1 MAARVMAVQT
11 AISLVGAAARGLIP
25 SICADASQYLSRKR
39 IMIKQ
44 PLQAL
49 AGKASGKAA
58 AVLRAAAAQEAFRP
72 NDELLAALDT
82 GSDGLDEQQ
91 IEARLHRDG
100 PNEVS
105 HEKPPHWT
113 LQLLRA
119 FKNPFIIV
127 LLVLAGVEL
136 ATDDSD
142 LTGPIIIAVMVGVSV
157 LLSFS
162 QEYRSSRA
170 AEKLKAMVRNTA
182 TVTRRAS
189 DGHSEQ
195 VEVPVVELVAGDIV
209 HLGAGDMVPADLRL
223 LTAKDLFISQA
234 ILTGE
239 SLPVE
244 KSAPARVPAP
254 QQGQA
259 HTYDNPLEL
268 PTVCYMGTNVVS
280 GTASAVVVA
289 AGARSYLG
297 SLAHSMSGQ
306 RVQTSFDRGVNSV
319 SWLLIRFM
327 AVMVPVVF
335 LIQGFGKH
343 NWLEAFLFALS
354 VAVGLTPEMLPLIVT
369 ANLAKGALAMSKR
382 KVVVKRLNAIQNF
395 GAMDVLCTDKTGTL
409 TLDKIVLERHL
420 DLDGEESDE
429 ALEYGY
435 LNSRF
440 QTGLKNL
447 MDKAVLEHRNLESA
461 AMRYRVVDEI
471 PFDFQ
476 RRRMSVVVTDGSG
489 EHLLICKGAVEE
501 MLSTCAFARIGE
513 VIEPMT
519 DERRREIKAMT
530 HRLNEDGLRVLVV
543 AMRREPEHEHPYS
556 VADESNLIAVGCL
569 AFLDP
574 PKDSAAT
581 AIRALNH
588 HGVEVKVITG
598 DNEAVTRKICREV
611 GLDVTHSVQGREIEQ
626 LDDAAL
632 DALVARVTVFAKM
645 SPLQKARVVRSLQR
659 LGHTVGFLGDGIN
672 DAPALHDADVGISVD
687 TATDIAKESADII
700 LLEKNLM
707 VLEEGV
713 IEGRI
718 TFGNIIKYIKMT
730 ASSNFGNVFSMLVA
744 SVFLPFLPLLPLQ
757 ILVLNLLYDI
767 SQLSIPFD
775 RMDED
780 YLRKPRKWDAGD
792 IGRFMVWIG
801 PVSSIFDIT
810 TFVLLWYM
818 FGANSSAHQSLFQ
831 SGWFIES
838 LLTQTL
844 IVHMIRT
851 RRIPFLQSV
860 AAAPVLAL
868 TTAIILIGLLVPYT
882 GIGAKIGMTTL
893 PPAFFGWIALT
904 VLTYAVLTQLV
915 KLVYMRRYG
924 RWL

>member
-1 MAARVMAVQT
+1 MTKQSNQAVAVRT
-11 AISLVGAAARGLIP
+11 
-25 SICADASQYLSRKR
+25 
-39 IMIKQ
+39 
-44 PLQAL
+44 
-49 AGKASGKAA
+49 AGKGA
-58 AVLRAAAAQEAFRP
+58 AVLLHAAVAQEAFQT
-72 NDELLAALDT
+72 NDALLASLDT
-82 GSDGLDEQQ
+82 TLSGLDEEQ
-91 IEARLHRDG
+91 IEDRLNRDG
-100 PNEVS
+100 SNEVS

-113 LQLLRA
+113 RQLLRT

-127 LLVLAGVEL
+127 LLILAVVQVFI
-136 ATDDSD
+136 TPDDLS
-142 LTGPIIIAVMVGVSV
+142 GPIIIAVMVSISV

-170 AEKLKAMVRNTA
+170 AENLKAMVRNTA
-182 TVTRRAS
+182 TVTRKAS
-189 DGHSEQ
+189 DGHSERI
-195 VEVPVVELVAGDIV
+195 EVPVGELVAGDIV
-209 HLGAGDMVPADLRL
+209 HLAAGDMVPADMRL

-244 KSAPARVPAP
+244 KLA
-254 QQGQA
+254 
-259 HTYDNPLEL
+259 
-268 PTVCYMGTNVVS
+268 PTVAQIDQHKQQTLHENLLDLTTICYMGTNVVS
-280 GTASAVVVA
+280 GTASAVVVST
-289 AGARSYLG
+289 GARTYLG
-297 SLAHSMSGQ
+297 SIARTITGQ
-306 RVQTSFDRGVNSV
+306 RVQTSFDRGVKSV

-327 AVMVPVVF
+327 LVMVPIV
-335 LIQGFGKH
+335 LGIQWFKHGFF
-343 NWLEAFLFALS
+343 EALLFALS

-435 LNSRF
+435 LNSHF

-447 MDKAVLEHRNLESA
+447 MDKAVLAHRDLEGTVA
-461 AMRYRVVDEI
+461 RYRVVDEI

-476 RRRMSVVVTDGSG
+476 RRRMSVVVAKDDG

-501 MLSTCAFARIGE
+501 MLSICAFAKVGD
-513 VIEPMT
+513 VTEPMT
-519 DERRREIKAMT
+519 DERRQEIKAMT

-543 AMRREPEHEHPYS
+543 AMQREPSHERPYS
-556 VADESNLIAVGCL
+556 VADETDLIAVGCL

-574 PKDSAAT
+574 PKDSART
-581 AIRALNH
+581 AILALH
-588 HGVEVKVITG
+588 QHGVEVKVITG
-598 DNEAVTRKICREV
+598 DNEAVARKICREV
-611 GLDVTHSVQGREIEQ
+611 GLDVTHSVQGRDIEP
-626 LDDAAL
+626 LEDAEL

-645 SPLQKARVVRSLQR
+645 SPAQKARVVKSLQR
-659 LGHTVGFLGDGIN
+659 QGHTVGFLGDGIN
-672 DAPALHDADVGISVD
+672 DAPALREADVGISVD

-713 IEGRI
+713 LEGRI
-718 TFGNIIKYIKMT
+718 TFGNIMKYIKMT
-730 ASSNFGNVFSMLVA
+730 ASSNFGNVLSMLIA
-744 SVFLPFLPLLPLQ
+744 SAFLPFLPMLPLQ
-757 ILVLNLLYDI
+757 VLVLNLLYDI

-792 IGRFMVWIG
+792 IGRFMVWVG
-801 PVSSIFDIT
+801 PASSVFDMT
-810 TFVLLWYM
+810 TFALLWYV
-818 FGANSSAHQSLFQ
+818 FGANSGAHQSLFQ

-844 IVHMIRT
+844 VVHMIRT
-851 RRIPFLQSV
+851 RKIPFLQSS
-860 AAAPVLAL
+860 AAAPVLGL
-868 TTAIILIGLLVPYT
+868 TTAIIVIGMLLPYT
-882 GIGAKIGMTTL
+882 AIGTHIGMTEM
-893 PPAFFGWIALT
+893 PGAYFGWLAIT
-904 VLTYAVLTQLV
+904 VLAYCALTQLV
-915 KLVYMRRYG
+915 KVVYIRRYG

>member
-1 MAARVMAVQT
+1 MSKQVN
-11 AISLVGAAARGLIP
+11 
-25 SICADASQYLSRKR
+25 R
-39 IMIKQ
+39 I
-44 PLQAL
+44 A
-49 AGKASGKAA
+49 AGKAV
-58 AVLRAAAAQEAFRP
+58 AVVRTAVAQEAFRA
-72 NDELLAALDT
+72 NGELLEALET
-82 GSDGLDEQQ
+82 TPAGLDEEQ
-91 IEARLHRDG
+91 IETRLHRDG

-105 HEKPPHWT
+105 HEKPPHWS

-136 ATDDSD
+136 ATDAGD
-142 LTGPIIIAVMVGVSV
+142 LTGPIIIAVMVAISV
-157 LLSFS
+157 LLNFT
-162 QEYRSSRA
+162 QEFRSSRA
-170 AEKLKAMVRNTA
+170 AENLKAMVRNTA
-182 TVTRRAS
+182 TVTRKAS

-195 VEVPVVELVAGDIV
+195 IEVPVVELVVGDIV
-209 HLGAGDMVPADLRL
+209 HLGAGDMVPGDLRL
-223 LTAKDLFISQA
+223 LGAKDLFISQA

-244 KSAPARVPAP
+244 KSAPARVSDGGSP
-254 QQGQA
+254 QK
-259 HTYDNPLEL
+259 YDSPLDL
-268 PTVCYMGTNVVS
+268 PTVCYMGTNVIS
-280 GTASAVVVA
+280 GTATAVVVA
-289 AGARSYLG
+289 TGARSYLG

-306 RVQTSFDRGVNSV
+306 RVQTSFDRGVKSV

-335 LIQGFGKH
+335 VINGLDKH
-343 NWLEAFLFALS
+343 NWTEAFLFALS
-354 VAVGLTPEMLPLIVT
+354 IAVGLTPEMLPLIVT
-369 ANLAKGALAMSKR
+369 ANLSKGALAMSRR

-420 DLDGEESDE
+420 DLNGEESDE
-429 ALEYGY
+429 ALEFGY

-447 MDKAVLEHRNLESA
+447 MDKAVLEHRDLEA
-461 AMRYRVVDEI
+461 AATRYRVIDEI

-476 RRRMSVVVTDGSG
+476 RRRMSVVVARDDG

-501 MLSTCAFARIGE
+501 MLSICAYAKVGD
-513 VIEPMT
+513 VTEPMT
-519 DERRREIKAMT
+519 DERRRDIKEMT
-530 HRLNEDGLRVLVV
+530 HHLNEDGLRVLVV
-543 AMRREPEHEHPYS
+543 AVQREPSHDRPYS
-556 VADESNLIAVGCL
+556 VADETDLIAVGCL

-581 AIRALNH
+581 AIRALH
-588 HGVEVKVITG
+588 QHGVEVKVITG

-611 GLDVTHSVQGREIEQ
+611 GLDVTHSVQGKEIEA
-626 LDDAAL
+626 LDDATL

-659 LGHTVGFLGDGIN
+659 QGHTVGFLGDGIN

-713 IEGRI
+713 LEGRV
-718 TFGNIIKYIKMT
+718 TFGNIMKYIKMT
-730 ASSNFGNVFSMLVA
+730 ASSNFGNVLSVLVA
-744 SVFLPFLPLLPLQ
+744 SAFLPFLPMLPLQ

-780 YLRKPRKWDAGD
+780 YLRKPRRWDASD

-801 PVSSIFDIT
+801 PVSSIFDMT
-810 TFVLLWYM
+810 TFWLMWHV
-818 FGANSSAHQSLFQ
+818 FGANTPAHQSLFQ

-851 RRIPFLQSV
+851 RRIPFLQSA
-860 AAAPVLAL
+860 AAAPVLGL
-868 TTAIILIGLLVPYT
+868 TTAIIAIGMLLPYIGLGT
-882 GIGAKIGMTTL
+882 KIGMLPL
-893 PPAFFGWIALT
+893 PPMYFAWVAAT
-904 VLTYAVLTQLV
+904 VLTYCGLTQLV
-915 KLVYMRRYG
+915 KVIYIRRYG

>member
-1 MAARVMAVQT
+1 
-11 AISLVGAAARGLIP
+11 
-25 SICADASQYLSRKR
+25 
-39 IMIKQ
+39 MIKHSTHSV
-44 PLQAL
+44 
-49 AGKASGKAA
+49 AGKAAGKGAGA
-58 AVLRAAAAQEAFRP
+58 PVRVAVALEAFRH
-72 NDELLAALDT
+72 NEALFAALDT
-82 GSDGLDEQQ
+82 SAAGLDAEQ
-91 IEARLHRDG
+91 IAERLDRDG
-100 PNEVS
+100 ANEVS
-105 HEKPPHWT
+105 HEKPPHWSR
-113 LQLLRA
+113 QLLRA

-127 LLVLAGVEL
+127 LLVLAVVQL
-136 ATDDSD
+136 ATDGDD
-142 LTGPIIIAVMVGVSV
+142 LAGPIIIAVMVGISV
-157 LLSFS
+157 LLSFT
-162 QEYRSSRA
+162 QEFRSSKA

-182 TVTRRAS
+182 TVTRRS
-189 DGHSEQ
+189 EDGHSERI
-195 VEVPVVELVAGDIV
+195 EVPVGELVAGDIV
-209 HLGAGDMVPADLRL
+209 HLAAGDMVPADLRL
-223 LTAKDLFISQA
+223 FSAKDLFISQA

-244 KSAPARVPAP
+244 KSAPTPA
-254 QQGQA
+254 QVSEEAAQG
-259 HTYDNPLEL
+259 DNPLDL

-280 GTASAVVVA
+280 GSASAVVVA
-289 AGARSYLG
+289 TGSRTYLG
-297 SLAHSMSGQ
+297 SLAHTIVGQ

-327 AVMVPVVF
+327 LVMVPIVF
-335 LIQGFGKH
+335 AI
-343 NWLEAFLFALS
+343 NWYDKGDFLQAFLFALS

-369 ANLAKGALAMSKR
+369 ANLGKGAIAMSRR

-420 DLDGEESDE
+420 DLYGEESDE

-447 MDKAVLEHRNLESA
+447 MDKAVLEHRDLETVA
-461 AMRYRVVDEI
+461 QQYRIVDEI

-476 RRRMSVVVTDGSG
+476 RRRMSVVVRHG
-489 EHLLICKGAVEE
+489 EGDELLVCKGAVEE
-501 MLSTCAFARIGE
+501 MLSICAYAKVGE
-513 VIEPMT
+513 EILPVT
-519 DERRREIKAMT
+519 DEMRADIKAMT
-530 HRLNEDGLRVLVV
+530 RDLNEDGLRVLVV
-543 AMRREPEHEHPYS
+543 AVKHQPPAGRAYG
-556 VADESNLIAVGCL
+556 VADESGLTAVGCL

-581 AIRALNH
+581 AIAALHH

-611 GLDVTHSVQGREIEQ
+611 GLDVQHSAQGKHIEP
-626 LDDAAL
+626 LNDEEL
-632 DALVARVTVFAKM
+632 DALVKRTTVFAKM
-645 SPLQKARVVRSLQR
+645 SPLQKARVVKSLQR
-659 LGHTVGFLGDGIN
+659 QGHTVGFLGDGIN
-672 DAPALHDADVGISVD
+672 DAPALREADVGISVD

-730 ASSNFGNVFSMLVA
+730 ASSNFGNMFSVLVA
-744 SVFLPFLPLLPLQ
+744 SAFLPFLPMLPLQ

-775 RMDED
+775 RMDDE
-780 YLRKPRKWDAGD
+780 YLRKPRKWDASD

-810 TFVLLWYM
+810 TFLLLWYV
-818 FGANSSAHQSLFQ
+818 FGANGPAHQSFFQ
-831 SGWFIES
+831 SGWFVES

-851 RRIPFLQSV
+851 KRIPFLQSV
-860 AAAPVLAL
+860 AAAPVLGL
-868 TTAIILIGLLVPYT
+868 TTAIIAIGLLLPYT
-882 GIGAKIGMTTL
+882 GLGAKIGMMPL
-893 PPAFFGWIALT
+893 PPVYFGWIALT
-904 VLTYAVLTQLV
+904 VLTYCVLTQLV
-915 KLVYMRRYG
+915 KLLYIRRYG

>member
-1 MAARVMAVQT
+1 MSKMSPMPAQQAAGR
-11 AISLVGAAARGLIP
+11 AAPVPVAAHAFSASESVLAELETSTRGL
-25 SICADASQYLSRKR
+25 DA
-39 IMIKQ
+39 
-44 PLQAL
+44 
-49 AGKASGKAA
+49 
-58 AVLRAAAAQEAFRP
+58 
-72 NDELLAALDT
+72 
-82 GSDGLDEQQ
+82 QQ

-100 PNEVS
+100 ANEVS
-105 HEKPPHWT
+105 HEKPPHWS

-119 FKNPFIIV
+119 FKNPFIVV
-127 LLVLAGVEL
+127 LLVLAGVQL
-136 ATDDSD
+136 VTDQGD
-142 LTGPIIIAVMVGVSV
+142 LTGPIIIAVMVGISV
-157 LLSFS
+157 LLSFT
-162 QEYRSSRA
+162 QEYRSTRA

-182 TVTRRAS
+182 TVTRCAS

-195 VEVPVVELVAGDIV
+195 IEVPVVELVAGDIV
-209 HLGAGDMVPADLRL
+209 HLAAGDMVPADLRL
-223 LTAKDLFISQA
+223 LGAKDLFISQA

-244 KSAPARVPAP
+244 KSAPVRGVMAAAGDV
-254 QQGQA
+254 
-259 HTYDNPLEL
+259 NPLDL
-268 PTVCYMGTNVVS
+268 VTVCYMGTNVVS
-280 GTASAVVVA
+280 GTATAVVVA
-289 AGARSYLG
+289 TGAQTYLG
-297 SLAHSMSGQ
+297 SIAHSMSGQ

-327 AVMVPVVF
+327 LVMVPVVIAINWIDKGSF
-335 LIQGFGKH
+335 LQ
-343 NWLEAFLFALS
+343 AFLFGLS

-369 ANLAKGALAMSKR
+369 ANLSKGALAMSRR

-409 TLDKIVLERHL
+409 TLDRIVLERHL

-447 MDKAVLEHRNLESA
+447 MDKAVLEHRDLESA
-461 AMRYRVVDEI
+461 AGRYRVVDEI

-476 RRRMSVVVTDGSG
+476 RRRMSVVVADGDG

-501 MLSTCAFARIGE
+501 MLSICAFAKIGDLT
-513 VIEPMT
+513 EPLT

-530 HRLNEDGLRVLVV
+530 HKLNEDGLRVLVV
-543 AMRREPEHEHPYS
+543 AVRRESAHQRAYG
-556 VADESNLIAVGCL
+556 VADESELVAVGCL

-581 AIRALNH
+581 AIRALNQ

-611 GLDVTHSVQGREIEQ
+611 GLDVTHSVEGREIEA

-632 DALVARVTVFAKM
+632 DTLVARVTVFAKM

-713 IEGRI
+713 LEGRV
-718 TFGNIIKYIKMT
+718 TFGNIMKYIKMT
-730 ASSNFGNVFSMLVA
+730 ASSNFGNVFSVLVA
-744 SVFLPFLPLLPLQ
+744 SAFLPFLPMLPLQ
-757 ILVLNLLYDI
+757 ILVQNLLYDI

-775 RMDED
+775 RMDEE
-780 YLRKPRKWDAGD
+780 YLSKPRKWDAGD

-801 PVSSIFDIT
+801 PVSSIFDLT
-810 TFVLLWYM
+810 TFWLMWHY
-818 FGANSSAHQSLFQ
+818 FGARTPAQQSLFQ
-831 SGWFIES
+831 SGWFIEG
-838 LLTQTL
+838 LLSQTL

-851 RRIPFLQSV
+851 RRIPFVQSI
-860 AAAPVLAL
+860 AAAPVLGL
-868 TTAIILIGLLVPYT
+868 TIAIIVLGMLIPFSAL
-882 GIGAKIGMTTL
+882 GAKIGMVPL
-893 PPAFFGWIALT
+893 PPMYFAWLAVTL
-904 VLTYAVLTQLV
+904 VSYCVLTQLM
-915 KLVYMRRYG
+915 KLIYIRRYG
-924 RWL
+924 SWL

>member
-1 MAARVMAVQT
+1 M
-11 AISLVGAAARGLIP
+11 SK
-25 SICADASQYLSRKR
+25 SFSR
-39 IMIKQ
+39 
-44 PLQAL
+44 PTV
-49 AGKASGKAA
+49 KAA
-58 AVLRAAAAQEAFRP
+58 APVPTQVLAAQEAFRD
-72 NDELLAALDT
+72 NEALLAVLET
-82 GSDGLDEQQ
+82 SVHGLDEER
-91 IEARLHRDG
+91 ITERLHRDG

-105 HEKPPHWT
+105 HEKPPHWS

-127 LLVLAGVEL
+127 LLVLAGVQL
-136 ATDDSD
+136 FTDDSD
-142 LTGPIIIAVMVGVSV
+142 LTGPIIIAVMVGISV
-157 LLSFS
+157 LLSFT

-182 TVTRRAS
+182 TVTRQAS

-195 VEVPVVELVAGDIV
+195 IEVPVGELVVGDIV

-223 LTAKDLFISQA
+223 LSAKDLFISQA

-244 KSAPARVPAP
+244 KVAPAH
-254 QQGQA
+254 A
-259 HTYDNPLEL
+259 HGEGAAGNPLDL
-268 PTVCYMGTNVVS
+268 PTIGYMGTNVIS

-289 AGARSYLG
+289 TGARSYLG
-297 SLAHSMSGQ
+297 SLAHSMTGQ

-327 AVMVPVVF
+327 AVMVPIVF
-335 LIQGFGKH
+335 LINGLDKH
-343 NWLEAFLFALS
+343 NWTEAFLFALS

-447 MDKAVLEHRNLESA
+447 MDKAVLAHRDLEPTA
-461 AMRYRVVDEI
+461 ARYRVVDEI

-476 RRRMSVVVTDGSG
+476 RRRMSVVVANGG
-489 EHLLICKGAVEE
+489 NEHLLICKGAVEE
-501 MLSTCAFARIGE
+501 MLAICAYAQVGGTVE
-513 VIEPMT
+513 AMT

-543 AMRREPEHEHPYS
+543 AVRREPAAERAWS
-556 VADESNLIAVGCL
+556 VADESGLTAVGCL

-581 AIRALNH
+581 AIAALH
-588 HGVEVKVITG
+588 AHGVEVKVITG

-611 GLDVTHSVQGREIEQ
+611 GLDVTHSVQGRDIES
-626 LDDAAL
+626 LDEAAL
-632 DALVARVTVFAKM
+632 DELVKRTTVFAKM
-645 SPLQKARVVRSLQR
+645 SPLQKASVVRSLQR
-659 LGHTVGFLGDGIN
+659 QGHTVGFLGDGIN

-713 IEGRI
+713 LEGRV

-730 ASSNFGNVFSMLVA
+730 ASSNFGNMFSVLVA
-744 SVFLPFLPLLPLQ
+744 SAFLPFLPMLPLQ

-775 RMDED
+775 RMDEE
-780 YLRKPRKWDAGD
+780 YLSRPRKWDASD

-801 PVSSIFDIT
+801 PVSSIFDMT
-810 TFVLLWYM
+810 TFWLMWHV
-818 FGANSSAHQSLFQ
+818 FGANGPEHQALFQ

-851 RRIPFLQSV
+851 RRIPFLQSA
-860 AAAPVLAL
+860 AAAPVLGL
-868 TTAIILIGLLVPYT
+868 TTAIIIIGMVIPYT
-882 GIGAKIGMTTL
+882 SLGAKIGML
-893 PPAFFGWIALT
+893 PLPGVYFAWVAAT
-904 VLTYAVLTQLV
+904 VLTYCALTQLV
-915 KLVYMRRYG
+915 KLIYIRRYG

>member
-1 MAARVMAVQT
+1 MLKHSTQT
-11 AISLVGAAARGLIP
+11 VP
-25 SICADASQYLSRKR
+25 
-39 IMIKQ
+39 
-44 PLQAL
+44 
-49 AGKASGKAA
+49 GKAA
-58 AVLRAAAAQEAFRP
+58 GASAAAPVRVAVAQEAFRH
-72 NDELLAALDT
+72 NEALYAALDT
-82 GSDGLDEQQ
+82 SAAGLNEEQIGERLDRDGL
-91 IEARLHRDG
+91 
-100 PNEVS
+100 NEVS
-105 HEKPPHWT
+105 HEKPPHWSV
-113 LQLLRA
+113 QLLTA
-119 FKNPFIIV
+119 FKNPFIVV
-127 LLVLAGVEL
+127 LLVLAIVQL
-136 ATDDSD
+136 ATDSSD
-142 LTGPIIIAVMVGVSV
+142 LTGPIIIAVMVGISV
-157 LLSFS
+157 VLSFT
-162 QEYRSSRA
+162 QEYRSSKA

-189 DGHSEQ
+189 DGHSERI
-195 VEVPVVELVAGDIV
+195 EVPVGELVTGDIV
-209 HLGAGDMVPADLRL
+209 HLAAGDMVPADLRL
-223 LTAKDLFISQA
+223 VSAKDLFISQA

-244 KSAPARVPAP
+244 KSAPAHMHSGDEMEG
-254 QQGQA
+254 GQ
-259 HTYDNPLEL
+259 HGDNPLDL

-280 GTASAVVVA
+280 GSATAVVVA
-289 AGARSYLG
+289 TGSRTYLG
-297 SLAHSMSGQ
+297 SLARTIVGE

-327 AVMVPVVF
+327 LVMVPIV
-335 LIQGFGKH
+335 LAI
-343 NWLEAFLFALS
+343 NWYDKGSFWEAFLFALS

-420 DLDGEESDE
+420 DLYGEESDE

-447 MDKAVLEHRNLESA
+447 MDKAVLTHRDLEEVA
-461 AMRYRVVDEI
+461 QHYRIVDEI

-476 RRRMSVVVTDGSG
+476 RRRMSVVLGNGDGN
-489 EHLLICKGAVEE
+489 ELLVCKGAVEE
-501 MLSTCAFARIGE
+501 MLSICSSAKAGDEIL
-513 VIEPMT
+513 PMT
-519 DERRREIKAMT
+519 DEMRADIKAMT
-530 HRLNEDGLRVLVV
+530 RGLNEDGLRVLVV
-543 AMRREPEHEHPYS
+543 AIKRQPPAGRAYG
-556 VADESNLIAVGCL
+556 VADESNLVAVGCL

-581 AIRALNH
+581 AIAALNH

-611 GLDVTHSVQGREIEQ
+611 GLDVQHSAQGKHIEP
-626 LDDAAL
+626 LNDDEL
-632 DALVARVTVFAKM
+632 DALVKRTTVFAKM
-645 SPLQKARVVRSLQR
+645 SPLQKARVVKSLQR
-659 LGHTVGFLGDGIN
+659 QGHTVGFLGDGIN
-672 DAPALHDADVGISVD
+672 DAPALREADVGISVD

-713 IEGRI
+713 IEGRV

-730 ASSNFGNVFSMLVA
+730 ASSNFGNMFSVLVA
-744 SVFLPFLPLLPLQ
+744 SAFLPFLPMLPLQ

-775 RMDED
+775 RMDDE
-780 YLRKPRKWDAGD
+780 YLRKPRKWDASD

-810 TFVLLWYM
+810 TFLLLWYL
-818 FGANSSAHQSLFQ
+818 FGANSTEHQSFFQ

-851 RRIPFLQSV
+851 RRIPFLQSI
-860 AAAPVLAL
+860 ASAPVLAL
-868 TTAIILIGLLVPYT
+868 TTAIII
-882 GIGAKIGMTTL
+882 IGMLIPFTPVGSKLGMVAL
-893 PPAFFGWIALT
+893 PGVYFGWLALT
-904 VLTYAVLTQLV
+904 VLTYCVLTQLV
-915 KLVYMRRYG
+915 KLIYIKRYG

>member
-1 MAARVMAVQT
+1 MMNRSNQAAT
-11 AISLVGAAARGLIP
+11 A
-25 SICADASQYLSRKR
+25 
-39 IMIKQ
+39 
-44 PLQAL
+44 
-49 AGKASGKAA
+49 KATGKAA
-58 AVLRAAAAQEAFRP
+58 AAHPAVAAAQEAFRD
-72 NDELLAALDT
+72 NDALLAQLDT
-82 GSDGLDEQQ
+82 SLAGLNEEQ
-91 IEARLHRDG
+91 ITDRLDRDG
-100 PNEVS
+100 VNEVS

-113 LQLLRA
+113 FQLLRA

-127 LLVLAGVEL
+127 LLILAVVQVFI
-136 ATDDSD
+136 TPDDLS
-142 LTGPIIIAVMVGVSV
+142 GPIIIAVMVAISV
-157 LLSFS
+157 FLSFS

-189 DGHSEQ
+189 DEHSERI
-195 VEVPVVELVAGDIV
+195 EVPVGELVVGDIV
-209 HLGAGDMVPADLRL
+209 HLAAGDMVPADLRL

-244 KSAPARVPAP
+244 KAGPA
-254 QQGQA
+254 QA
-259 HTYDNPLEL
+259 HVVESGAHGAQQNNPLDL

-280 GTASAVVVA
+280 GTATAVVA
-289 AGARSYLG
+289 ATGGRTYLG
-297 SLAHSMSGQ
+297 SLARSIVGE
-306 RVQTSFDRGVNSV
+306 RVQTSFDRGVSSV

-327 AVMVPVVF
+327 AVMVPIVF
-335 LIQGFGKH
+335 LIQFYKQGF
-343 NWLEAFLFALS
+343 LDALMFALS

-369 ANLAKGALAMSKR
+369 ANLAKGAIAMSNR

-420 DLDGEESDE
+420 DLDGEDSED

-435 LNSRF
+435 LNSHF

-447 MDKAVLEHRNLESA
+447 MDKAVLAHRDLEPIVS
-461 AMRYRVVDEI
+461 RYRVVDEI

-476 RRRMSVVVTDGSG
+476 RRRMSVVLANGNG
-489 EHLLICKGAVEE
+489 HHLIVCKGAVEE
-501 MLSTCAFARIGE
+501 MLAITTKERRGDEI
-513 VIEPMT
+513 VPMT

-530 HRLNEDGLRVLVV
+530 RHLNEDGLRVLVV
-543 AMRREPEHEHPYS
+543 AIKEETPRSGPYG
-556 VADESNLIAVGCL
+556 VADESELTAVGCL

-574 PKDSAAT
+574 PKDTAAT
-581 AIRALNH
+581 AISALHH

-611 GLDVTHSVQGREIEQ
+611 GLDVEHSAQGRDIEP
-626 LDDAAL
+626 LDDDAL
-632 DALVARVTVFAKM
+632 DELVKRTTVFAKM
-645 SPLQKARVVRSLQR
+645 SPLQKARVVKSLQR
-659 LGHTVGFLGDGIN
+659 QGHTVGFLGDGIN
-672 DAPALHDADVGISVD
+672 DAPALREADVGISVD

-713 IEGRI
+713 LEGRI

-730 ASSNFGNVFSMLVA
+730 ASSNFGNVLSMVMA
-744 SVFLPFLPLLPLQ
+744 AFFLPFLPMLPLQ

-775 RMDED
+775 RMDPE
-780 YLRKPRKWDAGD
+780 YLRKPRKWDASD

-801 PVSSIFDIT
+801 PTSSVFDLT
-810 TFVLLWYM
+810 TFALLWFA
-818 FGANSSAHQSLFQ
+818 FGANSSSHQALFQ

-844 IVHMIRT
+844 VVHMIRT
-851 RRIPFLQSV
+851 RKIPFLQSV
-860 AAAPVLAL
+860 AAAPVLGL
-868 TTAIILIGLLVPYT
+868 TTAIIVIGMIIPYT
-882 GIGAKIGMTTL
+882 SIGTKIGMVQVPDIYYAWLAATVL
-893 PPAFFGWIALT
+893 AYCALT
-904 VLTYAVLTQLV
+904 QVV
-915 KLVYMRRYG
+915 KLIYIKRYG

>member
-1 MAARVMAVQT
+1 MNKNSNPSAGKVAGKVAPKSVPMVVVQ
-11 AISLVGAAARGLIP
+11 
-25 SICADASQYLSRKR
+25 
-39 IMIKQ
+39 
-44 PLQAL
+44 QAL
-49 AGKASGKAA
+49 RDAA
-58 AVLRAAAAQEAFRP
+58 AVLATLESTPQ
-72 NDELLAALDT
+72 
-82 GSDGLDEQQ
+82 GLDEIQ
-91 IEARLHRDG
+91 IGARLHRDG

-105 HEKPPHWT
+105 REKPPHWS

-119 FKNPFIIV
+119 FKNPFIVV
-127 LLVLAGVEL
+127 LLVLAGVQL
-136 ATDDSD
+136 FTDRSD
-142 LTGPIIIAVMVGVSV
+142 LTGPVIIAVMVGISV
-157 LLSFS
+157 VLSFT
-162 QEYRSSRA
+162 QEFRSSRA

-195 VEVPVVELVAGDIV
+195 IEVPVVELVVGDIV

-223 LTAKDLFISQA
+223 LSAKDLFISQA

-244 KSAPARVPAP
+244 KSAPVAGTEAGVR
-254 QQGQA
+254 G
-259 HTYDNPLEL
+259 DPLEL
-268 PTVCYMGTNVVS
+268 PGICYMGTNVVS
-280 GTASAVVVA
+280 GSAVAVVLA
-289 AGARSYLG
+289 TGARSYLG

-306 RVQTSFDRGVNSV
+306 RVQTSFDRGIRSV

-335 LIQGFGKH
+335 LINGLDKH
-343 NWLEAFLFALS
+343 NWTEAFLFALS
-354 VAVGLTPEMLPLIVT
+354 IAVGLTPEMLPLIVT
-369 ANLAKGALAMSKR
+369 ANLSKGALAMSRR

-409 TLDKIVLERHL
+409 TLDRIVLERHL

-447 MDKAVLEHRNLESA
+447 MDKAVLAHRDLEAA

-476 RRRMSVVVTDGSG
+476 RRRMSVVVADGGG

-501 MLSTCAFARIGE
+501 MLSICAFAQTGD

-519 DERRREIKAMT
+519 DARRREIKAMT
-530 HRLNEDGLRVLVV
+530 HGLNEDGLRVLVV
-543 AMRREPEHEHPYS
+543 AVRRQPAHAHAYG
-556 VADESNLIAVGCL
+556 VADEDGLIAVGCL

-581 AIRALNH
+581 AIRALH
-588 HGVEVKVITG
+588 QHGVQVKVVTG

-611 GLDVTHSVQGREIEQ
+611 GLDVAESVQGRDIEA
-626 LDDAAL
+626 LDDVAL

-687 TATDIAKESADII
+687 SATDIAKESADII

-713 IEGRI
+713 LEGRV
-718 TFGNIIKYIKMT
+718 TFGNIMKYIKMT
-730 ASSNFGNVFSMLVA
+730 ASSNFGNVFSVLVA
-744 SVFLPFLPLLPLQ
+744 SAFLPFLPMLPLQ
-757 ILVLNLLYDI
+757 ILVQNLLYDI

-775 RMDED
+775 RMDEE
-780 YLRKPRKWDAGD
+780 YLSRPRKWDAGD

-810 TFVLLWYM
+810 TFWLMWHY
-818 FGANSSAHQSLFQ
+818 FGANSPAHQSLFQ
-831 SGWFIES
+831 SGWFIEG
-838 LLTQTL
+838 LLSQTL

-860 AAAPVLAL
+860 ASAPVLGL
-868 TTAIILIGLLVPYT
+868 TVAIIVVGMLIPFSA
-882 GIGAKIGMTTL
+882 IGAKIGMSPL
-893 PPAFFGWIALT
+893 PPMYFAWLALT
-904 VLTYAVLTQLV
+904 LVSYCVLTQLM
-915 KLVYMRRYG
+915 KLIYIRRYG